1 MKRFGFLALTAIA
14 AVSMAALTPGAQ
26 AQVSINVQIGQ
37 PPVCPYGYYN
47 YAPYNC
53 APFGYYSPAW
63 FTGGVFIGAGPWF
76 AGPVGFRGW
85 IDRHYDPRYGYRGP
99 FPDRDEHPD
108 WDRHR
113 GWEGRFHGD
122 YERAEY
128 RHDNGHHYGEY
139 RDHHDNGNHY
149 GEYKDHGD
157 HGNHGDHDNG
167 NGHGHGHGHD

>member
-14 AVSMAALTPGAQ
+14 AMGMAALAPSAQ

-37 PPVCPYGYYN
+37 PPVCPYGYYD

-76 AGPVGFRGW
+76 AGPVGFHGW
-85 IDRHYDPRYGYRGP
+85 VDRHYDPHYGYRGI
-99 FPDRDEHPD
+99 FPHRGERPD
-108 WDRHR
+108 WARHR

-128 RHDNGHHYGEY
+128 RHLT
-139 RDHHDNGNHY
+139 RSSARWAFPPASRWW
-149 GEYKDHGD
+149 KKTRSLWPKRPWTKRKPKACACCCPWTMC
-157 HGNHGDHDNG
+157 
-167 NGHGHGHGHD
+167 